1 MTEVFV
7 LIDDDGD
14 PTRVFSNLEAA
25 QAWCVKDA
33 SENGPGRD
41 LVWKR
46 TEGDRTLYSDVKAWV
61 VSQMPYPYIILI
73 MGLRGE

>member
-14 PTRVFSNLEAA
+14 PTRVFLSLEAA
-25 QAWCVKDA
+25 QAWCEKDA
-33 SENGPGRD
+33 SENGPGS

-46 TEGDRTLYSDVKAWV
+46 TEGDVTLYSDVKAWV
-61 VSQMPYPYIILI
+61 MSHGPYPYIILI
-73 MGLRGE
+73 MSVREG